1 IPISEKMRQ
10 HAFVMIRYSILS
22 DNIGI
27 GWVLGRDD
35 DFENYRANLFAA
47 DRMEARQDLFERI
60 TLPSLVNQTKC
71 PSSDWL
77 TVFVMVS
84 EEMPADYRQRLIDLV
99 AAYDWIRVVA
109 LPVSETNLD
118 VPVAEV
124 LRDEPGELTYVT
136 IRLDDDDALSADYF
150 E

>member
-1 IPISEKMRQ
+1 CRSPMERPGRIKPTQCWPVTGHRLIAIQSFPLHIPISEKMRQ

-84 EEMPADYRQRLIDLV
+84 EEMPA
-99 AAYDWIRVVA
+99 
-109 LPVSETNLD
+109 
-118 VPVAEV
+118 
-124 LRDEPGELTYVT
+124 
-136 IRLDDDDALSADYF
+136 
-150 E
+150 